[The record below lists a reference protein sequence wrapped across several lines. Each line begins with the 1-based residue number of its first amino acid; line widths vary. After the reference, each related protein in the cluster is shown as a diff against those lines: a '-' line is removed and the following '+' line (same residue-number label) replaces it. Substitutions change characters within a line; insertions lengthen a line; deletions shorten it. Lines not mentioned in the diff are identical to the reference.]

1 MVGKIRYEL
10 RVEPSDKA
18 EEDRMVMQQLR
29 DMEHPTS
36 GIRILSRNKAS
47 AISNIGHTGQQHF
60 QNFIVRILAIV
71 CYVHVC

>member
-10 RVEPSDKA
+10 RVEPKDKA

-29 DMEHPTS
+29 DMEHPNS

-60 QNFIVRILAIV
+60 QNFIVSNFPVLRVAHA
-71 CYVHVC
+71 Y